1 MQFLFGASRSIL
13 AMLSL
18 QDKEGNRYL
27 WLTIDF
33 GHGGCLGKPVGSLYL
48 SQLQGLREAYRG
60 SLESI

>member
-18 QDKEGNRYL
+18 QDREGNRYL
-27 WLTIDF
+27 CLTIDF

-48 SQLQGLREAYRG
+48 SQLQGLREA
-60 SLESI
+60 